1 MSTDYTPTTE
11 EVREAYPH
19 ASILPPFYSPEHA
32 PAVEAKLA
40 EFDRWLAETLT
51 AHDREV
57 AAKALE
63 DYAAI
68 LDQEHAEDA
77 ARSRVADVRCLDCDL
92 RHEERDEY
100 SCGQPGRG
108 HYYAPDSLAHA
119 ATVTIEPTWDGNQ
132 ARARAA
138 ALRIEGKEDQ

>member
-1 MSTDYTPTTE
+1 MSTDYEPTTE
-11 EVREAYPH
+11 QVRSHYVFDQGDVWRRERGEA
-19 ASILPPFYSPEHA
+19 
-32 PAVEAKLA
+32 
-40 EFDRWLAETLT
+40 FDRWLA

-68 LDQEHAEDA
+68 LDQDHAEDA
-77 ARSRVADVRCLDCDL
+77 ARSRVADVRCLDCNL
-92 RHEERDEY
+92 RHDERDEY
-100 SCGQPGRG
+100 SCGQPGHG

>member
-1 MSTDYTPTTE
+1 MSTIDDY
-11 EVREAYPH
+11 EVGLRDMAGMT
-19 ASILPPFYSPEHA
+19 AVILGAGHSGYDD
-32 PAVEAKLA
+32 
-40 EFDRWLAETLT
+40 FDTWLA

-63 DYAAI
+63 DYADM
-68 LDQEHAEDA
+68 LDQERAEDA
-77 ARSRVADVRCLDCDL
+77 AQSRVADVRCLDCDL

-138 ALRIEGKEDQ
+138 ALRTEGKEDQ

>member
-1 MSTDYTPTTE
+1 MSTDYTPTTAE
-11 EVREAYPH
+11 DWMPTDMQVEVAFMAAPGHMTGPGDRHRAY
-19 ASILPPFYSPEHA
+19 
-32 PAVEAKLA
+32 K
-40 EFDRWLAETLT
+40 RWLD

-77 ARSRVADVRCLDCDL
+77 ARSRVADVRCLDCNL
-92 RHEERDEY
+92 RHDERDEY
-100 SCGQPGRG
+100 SCGQPGHG

-119 ATVTIEPTWDGNQ
+119 ATVTIAPTWDGNQ